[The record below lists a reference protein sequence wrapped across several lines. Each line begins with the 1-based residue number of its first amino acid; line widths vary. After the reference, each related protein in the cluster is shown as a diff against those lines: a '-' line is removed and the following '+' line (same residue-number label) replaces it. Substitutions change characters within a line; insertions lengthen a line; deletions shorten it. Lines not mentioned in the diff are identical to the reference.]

1 VGQQSS
7 PTCGDEQ
14 RARRLCSA
22 YGRGKRISEAT
33 RSIVESI
40 GQLIVRFPDGSEK
53 RLADTTP
60 DEIVGPFR
68 NEMDGN
74 FRFGP

>member
-1 VGQQSS
+1 M
-7 PTCGDEQ
+7 CDDEH

-22 YGRGKRISEAT
+22 CGRSRHLSATT
-33 RSIVESI
+33 RSSVESL

-60 DEIVGPFR
+60 DEVVGR
-68 NEMDGN
+68 LRDEMDGN
-74 FRFGP
+74 FFGP